1 MAAAAPKRFGEHPL
15 NQHQRTAMESG
26 THPDTENV
34 NPPTWDGLLIEIL
47 AFYKQK
53 PLNSSSL
60 QMKYLCKKCSSLG
73 VSTKKCTEVRKISV
87 TACDN
92 NQSWTPKARE
102 QQLYQLTPVPGQTSR
117 REDLLQHRS
126 LTSTEISCIS
136 VVSLLLQTSD
146 ANTGSR

>member
-15 NQHQRTAMESG
+15 DQHQRTAMESG

-73 VSTKKCTEVRKISV
+73 VSTKKCTEVRKSV
-87 TACDN
+87 SQLVTTINLGLLKPEN
-92 NQSWTPKARE
+92 NSC
-102 QQLYQLTPVPGQTSR
+102 TS
-117 REDLLQHRS
+117 
-126 LTSTEISCIS
+126 
-136 VVSLLLQTSD
+136 
-146 ANTGSR
+146 